1 MSFVTTANPPSAA
14 AELPLSNDGWWP
26 NIDLQALR
34 ADCRLDGTVT
44 APRLRRAVA
53 DAVASVNDELA
64 AWQALQQAAG
74 HASLAEVPA
83 PHIDGKSAKVG
94 KYLRAVAA
102 CVQAD
107 LSEAYRDMDTLPEGA
122 GKQDRVLSRLEIRVD
137 GFRRDMRW
145 AIADLQGRRRVIAE
159 LI

>member
-1 MSFVTTANPPSAA
+1 MSFVATANPPNAA

-26 NIDLQALR
+26 DIDLQALR

-44 APRLRRAVA
+44 AARLRRAVA
-53 DAVASVNDELA
+53 DAVVSVNAELID
-64 AWQALQQAAG
+64 WQAQQQAAG
-74 HASLAEVPA
+74 HASLAAVPA
-83 PHIDGKSAKVG
+83 PQIDGKSAKTA

-107 LSEAYRDMDTLPEGA
+107 MAEAYRDTDTLPEGS
-122 GKQDRVLSRLEIRVD
+122 GKQDRVLSKLEIRVD

-145 AIADLQGRRRVIAE
+145 AIADLQEQRRVIVE
-159 LI
+159 LM